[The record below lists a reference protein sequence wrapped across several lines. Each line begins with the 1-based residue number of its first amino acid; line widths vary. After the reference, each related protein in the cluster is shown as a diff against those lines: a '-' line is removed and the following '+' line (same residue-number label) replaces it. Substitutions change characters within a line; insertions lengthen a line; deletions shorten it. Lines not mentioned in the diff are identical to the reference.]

1 MRYDEFIKTLEQRL
15 GVTGREDAESTAV
28 SVLQALA
35 DRLTGGEAD
44 DLLAQLPEPLKKAI
58 RVTADADT
66 MRYDEFVERIALE
79 LELPEDEARQRVR
92 AVFSVLRE
100 AVTPG
105 EFDDVFAQLDGT
117 YAELA
122 SV

>member
-1 MRYDEFIKTLEQRL
+1 MKYDEFMMAIQQRM
-15 GVTGREDAESTAV
+15 GVPDRDDAEATAV

-58 RVTADADT
+58 DVTAEADP
-66 MRYDEFVERIALE
+66 MRYDQFVERIALE
-79 LELPEDEARQRVR
+79 LDLPEDEARERVR

-105 EFDDVFAQLDGT
+105 EFDDVFAQLDGS

>member
-1 MRYDEFIKTLEQRL
+1 MKYDEFIKTLEQRM
-15 GVTGREDAESTAV
+15 GVTDREDAETTAV

-58 RVTADADT
+58 RVTAEADP
-66 MRYDEFVERIALE
+66 MRYDEFVERVAVE
-79 LELPEDEARQRVR
+79 LELPEEEARERVR